1 MGLGWVIGHARERT
15 RIVAADILL
24 DAIAG
29 SNEAPLKRALLDVG
43 PRRGRAVL
51 PGRLRAAALR
61 RRCRCASLGEDA
73 AKRLRAA
80 VDAELQRLAAG
91 GLDHALVE
99 ASISRAE
106 FVMRE
111 RDFGMADGVAL
122 AMTSLCGWLYDDDL
136 ATAYLRY
143 EDDFAYLRRA
153 LDEGYFED
161 LIREVF
167 LDSAHMAEVEVRP
180 RREATGRPRG
190 SDAWPSSPPA
200 SPTTTSQRMAEDEA
214 VLLRRHAGGAGCAR
228 GRGHTAAACP
238 SPTSVRRPSSP
249 PTAWPRARPFP
260 ASRHHMPTRGL
271 VFAYRYF
278 DLSCA

>member
-1 MGLGWVIGHARERT
+1 MQSYL
-15 RIVAADILL
+15 AD
-24 DAIAG
+24 
-29 SNEAPLKRALLDVG
+29 SVQQPF
-43 PRRGRAVL
+43 AVL
-51 PGRLRAAALR
+51 QVRD
-61 RRCRCASLGEDA
+61 LGEDA
-73 AKRLRAA
+73 AKRLRPA
-80 VDAELQRLAAG
+80 VDAELERLAAG

-167 LDSAHMAEVEVRP
+167 LNSAHMAEVEVVP
-180 RREATGRPRG
+180 VEKQDDPGQRRLAELAAGFA
-190 SDAWPSSPPA
+190 DDDF
-200 SPTTTSQRMAEDEA
+200 QRIEDEV
-214 VLLRRHAGGAGCAR
+214 VLLRRMQEAPDAPEDVAKLPQLTVADVGPAPGRAR
-228 GRGHTAAACP
+228 LRPGRGHARSLHPP
-238 SPTSVRRPSSP
+238 SP
-249 PTAWPRARPFP
+249 AHARP
-260 ASRHHMPTRGL
+260 GL
-271 VFAYRYF
+271 RLPLLRYE
-278 DLSCA
+278 LP